1 MASLPALPLVGR
13 AADLETL
20 RAALTAARGGEGST
34 LFLVGESGTGKSR
47 LVRTLAEE
55 AARRGGAVAVGRGY
69 PVETGIPYALF
80 ADALLPLLR
89 SLEPSTL
96 ATLTRGGEAE
106 LAHLFPALAPAERV
120 RPSSEGDPAELKTRL
135 LWNFAQLLG
144 RLAARHPLLLVLED
158 LQWADPSSLELL
170 HFTARQIGRERI
182 LLLCT
187 YNVAERDRSPGL
199 RATEQS
205 LVGLGAARTHTL
217 GPLSR
222 TDVAELVRQGFGVEP
237 AVSGELVALL
247 YGWTRGNPFFVEEA
261 LKTLVESGR
270 LFQRGGSWLGWEV
283 EELQLPPSV
292 REAVLARM
300 DRLPPGAR
308 AVADLAAV
316 VGTRVSYAA
325 LRAVSD
331 VPEPE
336 LLAALD
342 ELRRARVLV
351 ESAEATAVTYD
362 FVHPVLRDALYTELG
377 LARTR
382 ILHARVAEAL
392 EGFYGA
398 RAAEHADELAFH
410 FSRAGAGHLA
420 SKAARYLATA
430 GRSALVRQANR
441 EAASYLSAA
450 LEQGER
456 TGGEEDRALMEE
468 LARARQRLGEYGAAT
483 ALWEEALAGAE
494 RAGED
499 ARVGSI
505 RRRLGLAAF
514 WSGRH
519 EEALEHFDR
528 GEAAA
533 ERTGD
538 RALVARVR
546 LARGTCFQELGRAAE
561 AKGEIEEALEIATG
575 LGDPALL
582 ARVHRALLLL
592 YAWTG
597 PPELAREHGERAVAL
612 AEESGDLDLAC
623 TTHWGMALLAGF
635 TGDSLRAAHHI
646 AESARL
652 AEELRS
658 PLRRL
663 WTSELAIE
671 YASGTGDWE
680 GAVALGERS
689 IALARALGQRT
700 LLPRLL
706 VWVGL
711 IYLQQGKMEQGRR
724 YVEEAWELSGAAGGR
739 TRDVHTAVPA
749 HTGLAACHLAL
760 QEYER
765 AIEIGEAGLAIAD
778 RAGYVVWA
786 IHRLIPVVAEAAVWT
801 RDVARAEALGTRLR
815 RDSERLGHKLGLAW
829 ADTCD
834 ALVHRIRGDLER
846 AAELLG
852 PAVEELESIPFPVDA
867 ARLRRQY
874 AVVLRD
880 NGHRE
885 EAIREF
891 RRAHDVFARVGA
903 EPELANV
910 RENLR
915 ELGVRPPTRSAPGEG
930 VLTGREAEIARL
942 VAARKSNKAIG
953 QALDLSP
960 RTVSTHLSNIF
971 RKLGVGS
978 REELADLVRRGEIPE
993 E

>member
-1 MASLPALPLVGR
+1 VATLPPVPLVGR
-13 AADLETL
+13 AADLERL
-20 RAALTAARGGEGST
+20 RGALSAAFGGAGTT
-34 LFLVGESGTGKSR
+34 LFLAGESGTGKSR
-47 LVRTLAEE
+47 LARTLAEE

-89 SLEPSTL
+89 SLEPAAL

-120 RPSSEGDPAELKTRL
+120 RPSLEGDPAELKTRL
-135 LWNFAQLLG
+135 LWNFTQFLG
-144 RLAARHPLLLVLED
+144 RLAARQPLLLVLED

-170 HFTARQIGRERI
+170 HFVARQVGRDRI

-187 YNVAERDRSPGL
+187 YNAAERDRSPGL

-205 LVGLGAARTHTL
+205 LAGLGAARTHAL

-222 TDVAELVRQGFGVEP
+222 IDVAELVRQLFGVDP

-261 LKTLVESGR
+261 LKALVESGR
-270 LFQRGGSWLGWEV
+270 LYPRDGSWLGWEV
-283 EELQLPPSV
+283 EELQLPLSV

-316 VGTRVSYAA
+316 VGTRVSYEA

-331 VPEPE
+331 LPEPE

-342 ELRRARVLV
+342 ELRRARVLA
-351 ESAEATAVTYD
+351 ESAEAGTVAYD
-362 FVHPVLRDALYTELG
+362 FVHPVLRDALYTDLG

-382 ILHARVAEAL
+382 ILHTRVAEAL
-392 EGFYGA
+392 EAFHGA
-398 RAAEHADELAFH
+398 RAAEHADELAYH
-410 FSRAGAGHLA
+410 FARAGAEHLA
-420 SKAARYLATA
+420 AKAARYLAAA
-430 GRSALVRQANR
+430 GRSALARQANR
-441 EAASYLSAA
+441 EAASYLGAA
-450 LEQGER
+450 LQQAGR
-456 TGGEEDRALMEE
+456 EDAALLDD
-468 LARARQRLGEYGAAT
+468 LARARQRLGEYEAAT
-483 ALWEEALAGAE
+483 ALWEEALRRAE
-494 RAGED
+494 QAGED
-499 ARVGSI
+499 ARAGAVL
-505 RRRLGLAAF
+505 RRLGLACF

-519 EEALEHFDR
+519 DEALARFDR
-528 GEAAA
+528 GAAAA
-533 ERTGD
+533 ERAGD
-538 RALVARVR
+538 RALLSRIH
-546 LARGTCFQELGRAAE
+546 LARGMCFQELGRADE
-561 AKGEIEEALEIATG
+561 AQREIAAALEIATG

-592 YAWTG
+592 HAWTG
-597 PPELAREHGERAVAL
+597 PPERAREHGERAVRL
-612 AEESGDLDLAC
+612 ADESGDLDLAC

-663 WTSELAIE
+663 WTSELAVE
-671 YASGTGDWE
+671 YATATGDWD

-689 IALARALGQRT
+689 IATARALGQRT

-711 IYLQQGKMEQGRR
+711 IHLQRGKLEQGRA
-724 YVEEAWELSGAAGGR
+724 YVEEAWELSGAAEGKV
-739 TRDVHTAVPA
+739 RDVHTAVPA
-749 HTGLAACHLAL
+749 HTGVAAYHLAR

-765 AIEIGEAGLAIAD
+765 AIEIGESGLAIAD

-786 IHRLIPVVAEAAVWT
+786 IHRLVPVVAEAAVWT
-801 RDVARAEALGTRLR
+801 RDVARAEAMARRLR
-815 RDSERLGHKLGLAW
+815 RDSERMGHKLGLAW

-834 ALVHRIRGDLER
+834 ALVHRIRGDVER
-846 AAELLG
+846 ALELLG
-852 PAVEELESIPFPVDA
+852 PAIEELEEIPVPVDA

-874 AVVLRD
+874 AVLLRD
-880 NGHRE
+880 SGRRE
-885 EAIREF
+885 EAVREF
-891 RRAHDVFARVGA
+891 RRAHEVFARVGA

-942 VAARKSNKAIG
+942 VAARRSNKAIG